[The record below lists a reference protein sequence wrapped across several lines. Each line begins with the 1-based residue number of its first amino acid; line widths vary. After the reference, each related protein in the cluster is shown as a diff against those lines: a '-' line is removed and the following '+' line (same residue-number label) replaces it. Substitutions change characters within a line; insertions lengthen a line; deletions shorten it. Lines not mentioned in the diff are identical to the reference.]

1 MRFVFLYTQGVIRV
15 RKRVTLMVVA
25 VTAIF
30 GICWGTASIV
40 YILHY
45 ITSYNIGFVPISCAN
60 VMILFNSAVNP
71 FIYAFKSTIQGESKG
86 NDILQLFRTT
96 QGASYPGSWRLRAFQ
111 EHNPP
116 GPPDSQYR
124 TVFQESGS
132 VVFSKSESYTSVF
145 ISTREY
151 WVLAFK
157 KLLTEG

>member
-60 VMILFNSAVNP
+60 IMILFNSAVNP
-71 FIYAFKSTIQGESKG
+71 FIYALLNQQFREKAKAMIFCNCSAPPRVRPTPEADDLELVKNTTHPTHLTHSTGLSSKNQDLWSSG
-86 NDILQLFRTT
+86 DPSRIHQCLF
-96 QGASYPGSWRLRAFQ
+96 QQ
-111 EHNPP
+111 ENT
-116 GPPDSQYR
+116 G
-124 TVFQESGS
+124 F
-132 VVFSKSESYTSVF
+132 
-145 ISTREY
+145 
-151 WVLAFK
+151 
-157 KLLTEG
+157 

>member
-60 VMILFNSAVNP
+60 IMILFNSAVNP
-71 FIYAFKSTIQGESKG
+71 FIYALLNQQFREKAKAMIFCNCSAPPRVRPTPEADDLELVKNTTHPAHPTHSTGLSSKNQDLKCSG
-86 NDILQLFRTT
+86 DPSRIHQCLF
-96 QGASYPGSWRLRAFQ
+96 QQ
-111 EHNPP
+111 ENT
-116 GPPDSQYR
+116 G
-124 TVFQESGS
+124 F
-132 VVFSKSESYTSVF
+132 
-145 ISTREY
+145 
-151 WVLAFK
+151 
-157 KLLTEG
+157 